1 LGRLCIPCERI
12 RPNEAFGGKGRRACI
27 CRKCRQLPREQQ
39 DRLLHE
45 REIRGFLGQSH
56 ISDKNITRLRALAG
70 SADARIAGIATLVRD
85 VAAVAP
91 YRRRRIRIL
100 ARQRRDL
107 LRRMEVARLIL
118 PRTEWED
125 CDSGDVDPVAAWYDW
140 AEYAREFAWE

>member
-1 LGRLCIPCERI
+1 MGRLCILCERV
-12 RPNEAFGGKGRRACI
+12 RPNEAFGGKGRRARI

-56 ISDKNITRLRALAG
+56 ISRKNATQLRTLAG
-70 SADARIAGIATLVRD
+70 SADVRIAGLATLVQG
-85 VAAVAP
+85 VATVAP
-91 YRRRRIRIL
+91 YRRRRIPIL

-107 LRRMEVARLIL
+107 LKRMEVARLIL

-125 CDSGDVDPVAAWYDW
+125 CESGDVDPVAAWYEW
-140 AEYAREFAWE
+140 AEYASEFAWE